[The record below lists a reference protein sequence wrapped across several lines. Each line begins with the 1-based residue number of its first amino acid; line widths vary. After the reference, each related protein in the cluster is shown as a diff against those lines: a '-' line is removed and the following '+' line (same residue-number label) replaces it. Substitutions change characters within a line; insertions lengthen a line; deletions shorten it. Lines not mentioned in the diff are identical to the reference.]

1 MDKVIAASDLLDE
14 GRSHLCQNKFCNY
27 VCVCMWGVGGGGE
40 GGEGGMVDWGE
51 NGQVRSNYNILVS

>member
-14 GRSHLCQNKFCNY
+14 GRSHLCQNNFCNKTNFATM
-27 VCVCMWGVGGGGE
+27 CVCMWGA

>member
-1 MDKVIAASDLLDE
+1 MPKQILQL
-14 GRSHLCQNKFCNY
+14 
-27 VCVCMWGVGGGGE
+27 CVCACGVLGGGGE

>member
-1 MDKVIAASDLLDE
+1 MPKQILQL
-14 GRSHLCQNKFCNY
+14 
-27 VCVCMWGVGGGGE
+27 CVCACGVLGGE